1 METLWTLIA
10 RSGHTYNTRDIMRA
24 RTTAIRA
31 IWTQTGTYKTCN
43 LDTATPALL
52 TLQTC
57 KTSAWTF
64 KDRQRTPRK
73 ALGKYHGLQA
83 PLEVIYSTSPAM

>member
-1 METLWTLIA
+1 MPTHPAALAGAFRQRSHWAIPAKETLWTLIA
-10 RSGHTYNTRDIMRA
+10 RSGHTYNARDIMRA

-52 TLQTC
+52 MLDTC

-64 KDRQRTPRK
+64 QDRQRTP
-73 ALGKYHGLQA
+73 
-83 PLEVIYSTSPAM
+83 